1 MKTPQTLCVKAMMMH
16 CAGEA
21 LFEICGSV
29 GVVTDDSFAQA
40 KEKLTAYF
48 TPRRNE
54 EYEIFTFRQ
63 AQQEAGETLD
73 QFHARPQQLAK
84 NCNFQNK
91 NREIKSDIVQKCL
104 LPQNT

>member
-1 MKTPQTLCVKAMMMH
+1 MDEDLTDDVRIKAMMLH
-16 CAGEA
+16 YAGE
-21 LFEICGSV
+21 
-29 GVVTDDSFAQA
+29 AQA
-40 KEKLTAYF
+40 KENLTAYF

-91 NREIKSDIVQKCL
+91 NREIKSHIVQKCL
-104 LPQNT
+104 LPQNTR